1 MPSIR
6 VTLQAEEDILV
17 VLSHALQEWGPTKY
31 WEYRHLI
38 EETYGDILADPS
50 CGRVNVPARPGVQ
63 GRHIRKPGRR
73 ARHIVFYKA
82 RNNGD
87 IEVVRF
93 LHDAMDFE
101 RHLSK

>member
-6 VTLQAEEDILV
+6 VTPQADEDILV
-17 VLSHALQEWGPTKY
+17 VLKHTLQEWGPIKY

-38 EETYGDILADPS
+38 GETCSDILADPS
-50 CGRVNVPARPGVQ
+50 CGRVKVPARSGVQ

-73 ARHIVFYKA
+73 LRHIVSYKA

-93 LHDAMDFE
+93 LHDAMDLE